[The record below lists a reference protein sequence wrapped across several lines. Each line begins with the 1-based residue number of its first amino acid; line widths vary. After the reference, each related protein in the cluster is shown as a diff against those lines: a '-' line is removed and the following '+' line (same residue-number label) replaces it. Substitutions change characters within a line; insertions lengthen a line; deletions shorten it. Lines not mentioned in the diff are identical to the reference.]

1 MFQHW
6 AFSHPGAANEGRA
19 ERQTADLR
27 VAVVIPFESWQLMWT
42 IRSIN
47 ISNTGVLCAAD
58 VTDQASAQ
66 KATDLNTLLDA
77 EPEVQLQID
86 SPTDELFAATV
97 PARLTRKTKKPWG
110 LELAFHFNTENE
122 ELMNLVASLEQGPP
136 FAARR
141 NH

>member
-6 AFSHPGAANEGRA
+6 AFSHPGAATEGRA
-19 ERQTADLR
+19 ERYTADLR

-42 IRSIN
+42 VRSIN

-66 KATDLNTLLDA
+66 KATDLDTLLEA

-86 SPTDELFAATV
+86 SSTDELFAATV
-97 PARLTRKTKKPWG
+97 PARLTRKNKKPWG
-110 LELAFHFNTENE
+110 LELAFHFNAESD
-122 ELMNLVASLEQGPP
+122 ELMNLVASIEQSPP
-136 FAARR
+136 VARR